1 MSIERIW
8 DIVTDFFTALTRGIE
23 QYITSLFGS
32 SNARYIKKLQP
43 RVEAINALEPEMQVL
58 TDEQLRA
65 KTDEFRERL
74 RKGETLDDLLI
85 EAFAVCREAGRRV
98 LGLRHY
104 DVQLMGGMVLHSGA
118 IAEMM
123 TGEGKTLV
131 ATLPAYLN
139 ALAAGI
145 AGRGGVHVVTVNDY
159 LARRDME
166 WMGPLYLALG
176 ITVGAIQGNM
186 PADDRQRVYQCDI
199 TYGTN
204 NEFGFDYLRDNMKF
218 AAKGDENYPP
228 QYQQVQ
234 GKLNFAIIDEVDN
247 ILIDEARTPLI
258 IAGPAHDD
266 VTRYGQADKIARQLK
281 VGEHFEVKEKER
293 TANLTDVGV
302 RYAEKLVGVESFYT
316 AGNMEWPHLIDN
328 ALKAHH
334 LYKKD
339 VNYMIDGEEIVI
351 VDEFT
356 GRAMPGRNWSDGLHQ
371 AVEAKE
377 GVKVKEE
384 NQTLATVTLQN
395 FFKLYDKL
403 AGMTGTGMTEASEFW
418 KIYRLDVIA
427 MPTNRP
433 LKRIN
438 FNDVIYMSEKEKYNA
453 IVQEIERINKWDVLG
468 LGAED
473 EIWGTI
479 LREEEDRVEI
489 TPKGSKSPEWIER
502 KQVKNVSHKGRP
514 ILVGTTSI
522 EKSELI
528 SRMLDQKGIKHQ
540 VLNAKHHQRE
550 AEIVAQAGRKGA
562 VTIATNMAGRGTDII
577 LGGNPESMAWSK
589 LQTEYPTRLEV
600 PREVWTNLVNEIET
614 KEQMKPEGE
623 LVRRLGGLHIIGTE
637 RHEARRID
645 LQLRGRTG
653 RQGDPGS
660 SRFFLSL
667 EDDLMRIF
675 AGEWIKRMMSI
686 LRMEEG
692 QAIEAKMVSRR
703 IEGAQRKVEERNFDI
718 RKNLLEYDEVMDYQ
732 RKSVYGYRQRILDG
746 ANCKEL
752 IFEMIDAQVDKHLGE
767 FLDKDYEAASFAAW
781 VSTKLNTEFETKD
794 FRGLEFPQ
802 AEEFAIDHAK
812 RMAESAVLDQ
822 IDENVSTDA
831 EEEDWNWQALAKW
844 SNSAWRTSYTE
855 RDLKK
860 IPREELAEML
870 IEKAHKFI
878 DSVDLSDGKE
888 LLGQNY
894 GLKVGIGWI
903 KQKFGIELNFDE
915 VKEDEPDKLREKV
928 RKLTH
933 GKYREKEIQF
943 PVIGGLLH
951 FTIKDQSGRRY
962 NREGLVEWAKA
973 RFEVDLSLDD
983 LKNKQRQEIE
993 ETMFAQ
999 SKLTSERSE
1008 AAYKELRIR
1017 LDALLLRSGIDPD
1030 ELRKS
1035 RDTQGSD
1042 QRGGG
1047 RVVVGSK
1054 YAARSVAK
1062 TATKYTGKYATTK
1075 SAATETEKPK
1085 YVLKNDAELAEF
1097 CTWCNENI
1105 TARVSVQKTR
1115 DGAILEKLSEGTETD
1130 NAEWQQ
1136 IRVVGDP
1143 RAITPEKVLGWDV
1156 QELEDRLSARIEA
1169 LYNPEMRGMERSLVL
1184 QILDT
1189 VWKEHLLVMDHLRSS
1204 IGLRGYAQIDPK
1216 VEFKREG
1223 MRLFTG
1229 LWNTVYSRVTD
1240 LIFHMEQLDQGFV
1253 KSTWQ
1258 EAETRHDEAGSALS
1272 DFAKEQTEAGDNA
1285 GGDKKLEPIRN
1296 KGPKYQGPAVG
1307 KNDPCPCGSGKKY
1320 KACCG
1325 KGK

>member
-1 MSIERIW
+1 MDIERIW
-8 DIVTDFFTALTRGIE
+8 DNIGDFFNALTRGVE
-23 QYITSLFGS
+23 QYVTSLFGS

-43 RVEAINALEPEMQVL
+43 RVVAINVLEPEMQAL

-139 ALAAGI
+139 ALEGK
-145 AGRGGVHVVTVNDY
+145 GVHVVTVNDY

-176 ITVGAIQGNM
+176 VSVGAIQSNM
-186 PADDRQRVYQCDI
+186 PADDRQKAYQCEI

-218 AAKGDENYPP
+218 AAKGDENFPP

-266 VTRYGQADKIARQLK
+266 VTRYSQADKIARQLK
-281 VGEHFEVKEKER
+281 EGVDFEVKEKER

-302 RYAEKLVGVESFYT
+302 RHAEKLVGVESFYT

-339 VNYMIDGEEIVI
+339 VNYMIDGDEIVI

-418 KIYRLDVIA
+418 KIYKLDVIA

-433 LKRIN
+433 LKRVN
-438 FNDVIYMSEKEKYNA
+438 YNDVIYMSEKEKYNA
-453 IVQEIERINKWDVLG
+453 IVQEIERINKWDVLE
-468 LGAED
+468 LGGGSNTERW
-473 EIWGTI
+473 EIWGAI
-479 LREEEDRVEI
+479 NREEEERVEM
-489 TPKGSKSPEWIER
+489 TPKGSKTPEWIER
-502 KQVKNVSHKGRP
+502 KQIKNISCKGRP

-577 LGGNPESMAWSK
+577 LGGNPEAMAWSK
-589 LQTEYPTRLEV
+589 LQMEYPTRLEV
-600 PREVWTNLVNEIET
+600 PRDVWTNLVNEIEAR
-614 KEQMKPEGE
+614 EQMKPEGE
-623 LVRRLGGLHIIGTE
+623 LVRQLGGLHIIGTE

-675 AGEWIKRMMSI
+675 AGEWIKRMMSL

-692 QAIEAKMVSRR
+692 QAIEHKMVNRR
-703 IEGAQRKVEERNFDI
+703 IEGAQRKVEERNFDT

-752 IFEMIDAQVDKHLGE
+752 IFEMIDAQVDKHLCE

-781 VSTKLNTEFETKD
+781 VSARLNTEFETKD
-794 FRGLEFPQ
+794 FRGLEFSQ

-822 IDENVSTDA
+822 IDENVSTDT

-844 SNSAWRTSYTE
+844 SNSAWRTSYTD

-860 IPREELAEML
+860 IPRDELAEVL
-870 IEKAHKFI
+870 IKKAHKFI
-878 DSVDLSDGKE
+878 EGVDLSDGKE

-894 GLKVGIGWI
+894 GLKVGIAWI

-915 VKEDEPDKLREKV
+915 VKEYEPDKLREKV

-933 GKYREKEIQF
+933 EKYREKEIQF
-943 PVIGGLLH
+943 PVLGGLLH
-951 FTIKDQSGRRY
+951 YTINDQSGRRY
-962 NREGLVEWAKA
+962 DREGLVGWAKA

-993 ETMFAQ
+993 DTMFAQ

-1008 AAYKELRIR
+1008 SVHKELRIR
-1017 LDALLLRSGIDPD
+1017 LDALLVRSGIDPE
-1030 ELRKS
+1030 ELRKN

-1042 QRGGG
+1042 QKSGGK
-1047 RVVVGSK
+1047 VVVGSK

-1062 TATKYTGKYATTK
+1062 TSTKYTGKYATSK
-1075 SAATETEKPK
+1075 SVATEPVKPK
-1085 YVLKNDAELAEF
+1085 YVLKNDAELESFCSWTNEEF
-1097 CTWCNENI
+1097 APELT
-1105 TARVSVQKTR
+1105 VQK
-1115 DGAILEKLSEGTETD
+1115 ILD
-1130 NAEWQQ
+1130 
-1136 IRVVGDP
+1136 
-1143 RAITPEKVLGWDV
+1143 WDV
-1156 QELEDRLSARIEA
+1156 PELEDRLCSLVERK
-1169 LYNPEMRGMERSLVL
+1169 YNPEMRGMERSLVL

-1189 VWKEHLLVMDHLRSS
+1189 TWKDHLLVMDHLKAS

-1216 VEFKREG
+1216 VEYKREG
-1223 MRLFTG
+1223 MRLFTA

-1253 KSTWQ
+1253 RSTWQ
-1258 EAETRHDEAGSALS
+1258 ETETRHEEAGSAMS
-1272 DFAKEQTEAGDNA
+1272 DFAKEQTEVGENA

-1325 KGK
+1325 KK

>member
-1 MSIERIW
+1 MNIERIW
-8 DIVTDFFTALTRGIE
+8 DNIGDFFNALTRGVE

-32 SNARYIKKLQP
+32 SNARYIKKLLP
-43 RVEAINALEPEMQVL
+43 RVEAINALEPEMQQL

-65 KTDEFRERL
+65 KTEEFRERL
-74 RKGETLDDLLI
+74 RKGETLDDLLT

-139 ALAAGI
+139 ALESK
-145 AGRGGVHVVTVNDY
+145 GVHVVTVNDY

-166 WMGPLYLALG
+166 WMGPLYLSLG
-176 ITVGAIQGNM
+176 VTVGAIQSNM
-186 PADDRQRVYQCDI
+186 PADDRQKAYQCDI

-218 AAKGDENYPP
+218 AAKGDENFPP

-234 GKLNFAIIDEVDN
+234 GKLNYAIIDEVDN

-266 VTRYGQADKIARQLK
+266 VTRYGLADKIARQLK
-281 VGEHFEVKEKER
+281 EGVDFEIKEKER
-293 TANLTDVGV
+293 TANLTDTGV
-302 RYAEKLVGVESFYT
+302 RHAEKLVGVESFYT

-339 VNYMIDGEEIVI
+339 VNYMIDGDEIVI

-377 GVKVKEE
+377 AVRVKEE
-384 NQTLATVTLQN
+384 NQTLATITLQN

-403 AGMTGTGMTEASEFW
+403 GGMTGTGMTEASEFW
-418 KIYRLDVIA
+418 KIYKLDVIA

-433 LKRIN
+433 LKRVN
-438 FNDVIYMSEKEKYNA
+438 FNDVIYLSEKEKNNA
-453 IVQEIERINKWDVLG
+453 IVQEIERLNKWDVVELG
-468 LGAED
+468 GEN
-473 EIWGTI
+473 EIWGTLI
-479 LREEEDRVEI
+479 REEEDRVEI
-489 TPKGSKSPEWIER
+489 TPKGARSPEWIER
-502 KQVKNVSHKGRP
+502 KQIRNVSRKGRP
-514 ILVGTTSI
+514 ILVGTVSI

-577 LGGNPESMAWSK
+577 LGGNPEAMAWSM
-589 LQTEYPTRLEV
+589 LQTQYPTRLEV
-600 PREVWTNLVNEIET
+600 PREVWTNLVDEIEA
-614 KEQMKPEGE
+614 KEQMKPEGIV
-623 LVRRLGGLHIIGTE
+623 VRELGGLHIIGTE

-675 AGEWIKRMMSI
+675 AGEWIKRMMSM

-692 QAIEAKMVSRR
+692 QAIEHKMVNRR

-752 IFEMIDAQVDKHLGE
+752 IFEMIDAQVDKHLGD

-781 VSTKLNTEFETKD
+781 VGAKMNTEFETKD
-794 FRGLEFPQ
+794 FRGLEFQQ
-802 AEEFAIDHAK
+802 AEEFAVDHAK

-822 IDENVSTDA
+822 MDENLSTDV

-844 SNSAWRTSYTE
+844 SNSAWRTGYSD

-860 IPREELAEML
+860 IPREELAEVL

-878 DSVDLSDGKE
+878 DGVDLSDGQE
-888 LLGQNY
+888 LLGHNY

-903 KQKFGIELNFDE
+903 KQKFGIELDFNE
-915 VKEDEPDKLREKV
+915 VKEFESDKLRERL

-933 GKYREKEIQF
+933 EKYREKEIQF

-951 FTIKDQSGRRY
+951 FTVKDQHGKRY
-962 NREGLVEWAKA
+962 NREGLVEWAKH

-999 SKLTSERSE
+999 SKITSERSE
-1008 AAYKELRIR
+1008 AVYKELRIR

-1030 ELRKS
+1030 ELRANK
-1035 RDTQGSD
+1035 DMQPD
-1042 QRGGG
+1042 NKAGGKIM
-1047 RVVVGSK
+1047 VGSK
-1054 YAARSVAK
+1054 FAARSVAK
-1062 TATKYTGKYATTK
+1062 SANKYTGKYATSR
-1075 SAATETEKPK
+1075 SATVEPSKPK
-1085 YVLKNDAELAEF
+1085 YILKNDAELTEF
-1097 CTWCNENI
+1097 CAWINEEFAPDLTVDKI
-1105 TARVSVQKTR
+1105 
-1115 DGAILEKLSEGTETD
+1115 
-1130 NAEWQQ
+1130 
-1136 IRVVGDP
+1136 
-1143 RAITPEKVLGWDV
+1143 LGWEV
-1156 QELEDRLSARIEA
+1156 PELEDRLCSLVEHK
-1169 LYNPEMRGMERSLVL
+1169 YNPEMRQMERSLVL

-1204 IGLRGYAQIDPK
+1204 VGLRGYAQIDPK
-1216 VEFKREG
+1216 VEYKREG
-1223 MRLFTG
+1223 MRLFTE

-1240 LIFHMEQLDQGFV
+1240 LIFRMEQLDPGFV
-1253 KSTWQ
+1253 SQTWQ
-1258 EAETRHDEAGSALS
+1258 ETETRHDEAGSTMS
-1272 DFAKEQTEAGDNA
+1272 DFAKEQVEAADNV
-1285 GGDKKLEPIRN
+1285 GTSDKKLEPIRN

-1325 KGK
+1325 KK